1 MPNSCTGKLDGSTA
15 FRTRTKRKDPS
26 VDSSTDVPATADASP
41 EVQADFT
48 GASRDGMQDELA
60 TTTKTN
66 TNKLDGLTTNR
77 IWTRWT
83 YSSPARVWA
92 SWADSRHNRV
102 RTWGSIYK

>member
-1 MPNSCTGKLDGSTA
+1 MQGTHQS
-15 FRTRTKRKDPS
+15 RR
-26 VDSSTDVPATADASP
+26 SSYAEKTDASP

-66 TNKLDGLTTNR
+66 TDKLDGLTTNR

-83 YSSPARVWA
+83 YSSPAR
-92 SWADSRHNRV
+92 
-102 RTWGSIYK
+102 